1 MLQVAIGIALLMLGI
16 ETGLVISWLYYRD
29 KLKGQGP
36 SVRMLEA
43 EVKDWRAKAAEWEA
57 KARAFYELLH
67 GEDQK
72 E

>member
-29 KLKGQGP
+29 TLKGQRQ
-36 SVRMLEA
+36 SVQMLEA

-67 GEDQK
+67 GEG
-72 E
+72 ES